1 MAHKIF
7 GVVEGFYG
15 RPYTLKQRLDLID
28 LLHDLGMNTYV
39 YGPKSDAFH
48 RRRWRDPYPSRKLR
62 DLELLCKRCKERRV
76 DFVYALSPVY
86 RPDAKAVIR
95 KIKAMAGIGIRHYS
109 LFFDDIK
116 VDLTRETAKTQV
128 SIVHALHAFLRELH
142 KNATLSFCPTQYRGF
157 RQTDYIAFLAE
168 NLSAKIDVFWTGK
181 TVVAKSITDPDITRI
196 TRLLA
201 RPILIWDNLFAN
213 DYLHGKI
220 LHFPYRRRTA
230 RILERTRGVLL
241 NPMND
246 WHASKPLIHTAA
258 AFFRDPAAYKPGLA
272 WRDAMRTYAGTHR
285 ENRRS
290 DRA

>member
-1 MAHKIF
+1 MAHKIR

-28 LLHDLGMNTYV
+28 FLHGLGMNTYV

-62 DLELLCKRCKERRV
+62 EFAMLLRHCAERHVDL
-76 DFVYALSPVY
+76 VYALSPVY

-95 KIKAMAGIGIRHYS
+95 KIRTMAAIGIRHYS

-116 VDLTRETAKTQV
+116 VDLSRETALTQV
-128 SIVHALHAFLRELH
+128 SVVHALHSFLKGLH

-157 RQTDYIAFLAE
+157 KRTDYMTYVAE
-168 NLSAKIDVFWTGK
+168 NLSDRIDIFWTGK
-181 TVVAKSITDPDITRI
+181 TVVAKSITDLDIARI

-201 RPILIWDNLFAN
+201 RPVLIWDNLFAN
-213 DYLHGKI
+213 DYLHGQI
-220 LHFPYRRRTA
+220 LRFPYRRRSP
-230 RILERTRGVLL
+230 RILEKTRGVLL

-246 WHASKPLIHTAA
+246 WQASKPLIHTAA
-258 AFFRDPAAYKPGLA
+258 AFLRDPSGYRPDRA
-272 WRDAMRTYAGTHR
+272 WREASRTCPGTR
-285 ENRRS
+285 
-290 DRA
+290 